1 MTFDIF
7 LQYCLSG
14 IRVGSIYAV
23 VAIGFNIIYNTTGVI
38 NFAQGEFLILGA
50 MIAISL
56 NMIMPMLFA
65 IALAVVITTG
75 IGALLEFSLIS
86 WLRKPSVLRLIV
98 ITIGA
103 SIVIKEIMSLIWGIE
118 NRALPHFSE
127 NLGIS
132 INIFGAGISPQ
143 DLWIIGISALLVI
156 GLNLFFKHTLTGK
169 AMRAC
174 SNNKDAARLCGI
186 NTKLMVTL
194 SFMISAGIGA
204 LAGCVISPL
213 TQTQYE
219 MGSHLAIKGFTVA
232 ILGGLGNNVAAII
245 GGLVL
250 GMLESLSVSLLPNAY
265 KDAISISV
273 LLIILFIKPS
283 GLFGKKEESSLKEF

>member
-1 MTFDIF
+1 MSFDII

-14 IRVGSIYAV
+14 IRVGSIYAI

-56 NMIMPMLFA
+56 NMIMPIFFA
-65 IALAVVITTG
+65 IILAVVITTG
-75 IGALLEFSLIS
+75 IGALFEYSLIS
-86 WLRKPSVLRLIV
+86 WLKKPSVLRLVV

-103 SIVIKEIMSLIWGIE
+103 SIVIREIMSHIWGIE
-118 NRALPHFSE
+118 NMALPHFSE
-127 NLGIS
+127 SLGSS

-156 GLNLFFKHTLTGK
+156 GLNLFFKYTLTGK

-174 SNNKDAARLCGI
+174 SNNRDAARLCGI
-186 NTKLMVTL
+186 DVKLMVTL

-219 MGSHLAIKGFTVA
+219 MGTHLAIKGFTVA
-232 ILGGLGNNVAAII
+232 ILGGLGNSVAAII
-245 GGLVL
+245 GGLLL
-250 GMLESLSVSLLPNAY
+250 GMLESFSVSVLPNAY
-265 KDAISISV
+265 RDAVSISI
-273 LLIILFIKPS
+273 LLIILFIRPS
-283 GLFGKKEESSLKEF
+283 GLFGKKEESTLKEF